1 MTWITYGAIFFVSWF
16 IVLLAVLPFGV
27 RRQDNPEPGHDA
39 GAPQQAYMGRKV
51 LATTVIAGMVTGAI
65 WTGLHYGWINFRP

>member
-1 MTWITYGAIFFVSWF
+1 MTWITYGAIFFVTWF

-27 RRQDNPEPGHDA
+27 QRQDNPEPGHVA
-39 GAPQQAYMGRKV
+39 GAPQQHHMGWKV
-51 LATTVIAGMVTGAI
+51 LATTGIAAIITGAI